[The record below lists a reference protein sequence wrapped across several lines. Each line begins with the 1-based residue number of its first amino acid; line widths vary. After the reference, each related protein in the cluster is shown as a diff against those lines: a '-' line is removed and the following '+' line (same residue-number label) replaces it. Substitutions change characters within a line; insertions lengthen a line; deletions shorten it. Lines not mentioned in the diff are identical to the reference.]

1 MTPTPTPNPT
11 QAAADRLAVLDV
23 DDLQRLAALELERQ
37 TKQLQVEV
45 SEAVM
50 ERLLREV
57 AGEVRRID
65 ERRGVAGS
73 EY

>member
-1 MTPTPTPNPT
+1 M
-11 QAAADRLAVLDV
+11 LDV

-37 TKQLQVEV
+37 TRQLHVEV

-50 ERLLREV
+50 DRLLREV

-65 ERRGVAGS
+65 QRRGVVGS
-73 EY
+73 

>member
-1 MTPTPTPNPT
+1 M
-11 QAAADRLAVLDV
+11 LDV

-37 TKQLQVEV
+37 TKQLHVEV

-65 ERRGVAGS
+65 ERRGVAGR

>member
-1 MTPTPTPNPT
+1 
-11 QAAADRLAVLDV
+11 
-23 DDLQRLAALELERQ
+23 
-37 TKQLQVEV
+37 
-45 SEAVM
+45 M